1 MNGRG
6 ERTRRELLREAAG
19 VGGAVGVA
27 GLAGCSGAGDGAEP
41 TFEEGFENGL
51 GDWESGAAIGPEV
64 DVAHFDWEVDVSD
77 AEAASGDRSLRI
89 WNQGDYDDGV
99 TWALHPVPIEP
110 GESYRIE
117 VSGQFWSESE
127 SFNTIRHSL
136 MRLGPEP
143 PEAEEDFPQPG
154 LNTTDLGETP
164 YGGLRDA
171 LWLAD
176 GWREYAFEWTTPEL
190 STDTLSLALGTAVIW
205 EADATHYVDDLSV
218 RVEPR

>member
-1 MNGRG
+1 MRRRG
-6 ERTRRELLREAAG
+6 LLRRSAG
-19 VGGAVGVA
+19 IGAVGLA
-27 GLAGCSGAGDGAEP
+27 ALAGCTGGEDDGL
-41 TFEEGFENGL
+41 TFEEGFEDGV
-51 GDWESGAAIGPEV
+51 GDWAFGAAIGPEV
-64 DVAHFDWEVDVSD
+64 DLDEFDWEASVSEE
-77 AEAASGDRSLRI
+77 EAASGDGSLRI

-99 TWALHPVPIEP
+99 TWATHPIAVDA

-117 VSGQFWSESE
+117 VTGQFWSESE
-127 SFNTIRHSL
+127 SFNTIRHAL

-143 PEAEEDFPQPG
+143 PETEEDFPQPG

-190 STDTLSLALGTAVIW
+190 STDTLHLSVGTAVIW
-205 EADATHYVDDLSV
+205 EADATHYVDDLAV
-218 RVEPR
+218 TVEPR